1 MLADNDLDAKVH
13 KRLID
18 SDEPAE
24 TTAYPQWADA
34 PVAAP
39 SEPQPQFGAL
49 LELRQLADPEADTGQ
64 DAEAWH
70 LPPPGIHT
78 TGSQL
83 RRQFVTAESIARLAA
98 HEKPNLVRDLIRRL
112 LRRK

>member
-1 MLADNDLDAKVH
+1 MLARKLDEVLPEVSAAQ
-13 KRLID
+13 
-18 SDEPAE
+18 DENVVRSLC
-24 TTAYPQWADA
+24 PQWADA
-34 PVAAP
+34 PISVPTEPAP
-39 SEPQPQFGAL
+39 HLGAL
-49 LELRQLADPEADTGQ
+49 VELYQLAEPDADPGD

-83 RRQFVTAESIARLAA
+83 RRRLVTPESIALLAA
-98 HEKPNLVRDLIRRL
+98 HEKPRLVRGLVQRL

>member
-1 MLADNDLDAKVH
+1 MLAYKLDDVRSEESPPQEGSAVH
-13 KRLID
+13 TLF
-18 SDEPAE
+18 
-24 TTAYPQWADA
+24 PQWADA
-34 PVAAP
+34 PISAP
-39 SEPQPQFGAL
+39 VDGADHAQAL
-49 LELRQLADPEADTGQ
+49 LELSQLADPEADSGD

-83 RRQFVTAESIARLAA
+83 RRRLVTPESIAELTA
-98 HEKPNLVRDLIRRL
+98 HKKPSLIQRL